1 MLNGIPVTLDG
12 TDGVEMESRTVEE
25 NKSEYVGSVLL
36 IEPDAGM
43 ARAME
48 SELARGKF
56 AVRVVRSHL
65 GALGMIEDLREPHV
79 VLVPAE
85 ATDID
90 GFDFVHLVRHRN
102 RFLGQC
108 LPIIMVG
115 SGDNFARIAR
125 SDDGGID
132 DFLLRPYFPGELA
145 WRVRKAWKVLEK
157 RRQSASLEYM
167 DTSSGILTPAG
178 LKRAIHEELNKS
190 FRKRA
195 CFSLAVIAFHRLED
209 VHLNY
214 GLMMAEWMERDLS
227 VKVRLSLR
235 SYDRLGKI
243 EFGRYC
249 LLAPDVD
256 REHLQMLSYRL
267 SEQVR
272 DWNESVSRNSHIR
285 TPLEPKIRPLTV
297 LPQFEPHHLT
307 KAATLLWDWVEQRE
321 GHVDIPRAEFSE
333 IALTPKVVM
342 ERLLPGFSSGSGIP
356 LDHPQRP

>member
-1 MLNGIPVTLDG
+1 
-12 TDGVEMESRTVEE
+12 MESWIVAEDKGE
-25 NKSEYVGSVLL
+25 HVGSVLL

-48 SELARGKF
+48 SELARSKF

-108 LPIIMVG
+108 LPIVMVG

-125 SDDGGID
+125 NDDGGIA

-145 WRVRKAWKVLEK
+145 WRVRKAWKVLEGQ
-157 RRQSASLEYM
+157 RQSASLEYM
-167 DTSSGILTPAG
+167 DTSSGILTTAG

-190 FRKRA
+190 FRKQA
-195 CFSLAVIAFHRLED
+195 CFSLAVVAFHRLED

-227 VKVRLSLR
+227 VKIRLSLR

-243 EFGRYC
+243 GFGMYC

-256 REHLQMLSYRL
+256 REHLQMLISRL
-267 SEQVR
+267 GGQVT
-272 DWNESVSRNSHIR
+272 DWNGSVARNSHIR
-285 TPLEPKIRPLTV
+285 TPLEPKVRPLTV
-297 LPQFEPHHLT
+297 LPQFDLHHLA
-307 KAATLLWDWVEQRE
+307 KAATLLWDWVDRRE
-321 GHVDIPRAEFSE
+321 GHVDIARAEFPE
-333 IALTPKVVM
+333 TVLTPKVVM
-342 ERLLPGFSSGSGIP
+342 ERLLPDFSSSSDIS
-356 LDHPQRP
+356 LDHPQRI

>member
-1 MLNGIPVTLDG
+1 
-12 TDGVEMESRTVEE
+12 MESRIVAE
-25 NKSEYVGSVLL
+25 NKVEHVGSVLL

-48 SELARGKF
+48 SELARGNF

-125 SDDGGID
+125 SDDGGIA
-132 DFLLRPYFPGELA
+132 DFLLRPYFPGELV
-145 WRVRKAWKVLEK
+145 WRVRKAWKVLER
-157 RRQSASLEYM
+157 RRQSDSLEYM
-167 DTSSGILTPAG
+167 DTSSGILTTAG

-195 CFSLAVIAFHRLED
+195 CFSLAVVAFHRLED

-227 VKVRLSLR
+227 VQVRLALR

-243 EFGRYC
+243 EFGMYC

-256 REHLQMLSYRL
+256 REHLQMLIYRL
-267 SEQVR
+267 GGQIR
-272 DWNESVSRNSHIR
+272 DWNGSVARNSHIR
-285 TPLEPKIRPLTV
+285 TPLELKVRPLTV
-297 LPQFEPHHLT
+297 LPQFEPRHLT
-307 KAATLLWDWVEQRE
+307 KAAALLWDWADQRE
-321 GHVDIPRAEFSE
+321 GHVDITRAEFSE
-333 IALTPKVVM
+333 TVLTPKVVM
-342 ERLLPGFSSGSGIP
+342 ERLLPDLPPGGGTP
-356 LDHPQRP
+356 LGHPQRS

>member
-1 MLNGIPVTLDG
+1 
-12 TDGVEMESRTVEE
+12 MESRIVAE
-25 NKSEYVGSVLL
+25 NKVEQVASVLL

-48 SELARGKF
+48 SELARDSF

-65 GALGMIEDLREPHV
+65 GALGMIEDLRAPHV
-79 VLVPAE
+79 LLVPAE

-102 RFLGQC
+102 RFLGQG

-125 SDDGGID
+125 SDDGGIV

-145 WRVRKAWKVLEK
+145 WRVRKAWKVLE
-157 RRQSASLEYM
+157 RQRQSDSLENM
-167 DTSSGILTPAG
+167 DTSSGILTTAG
-178 LKRAIHEELNKS
+178 LKGAIHEELNKS

-195 CFSLAVIAFHRLED
+195 CFSMAVVAFHRLEE

-243 EFGRYC
+243 EFGMYC
-249 LLAPDVD
+249 LLAPEVD
-256 REHLQMLSYRL
+256 QEHLQMLIYRL
-267 SEQVR
+267 GKQVR
-272 DWNESVSRNSHIR
+272 EWNGSVSRNSHIR
-285 TPLEPKIRPLTV
+285 TPLEPKVRPLTV
-297 LPQFEPHHLT
+297 FPQFEPHHLT
-307 KAATLLWDWVEQRE
+307 KAAALLWDWVERRE
-321 GHVDIPRAEFSE
+321 GHVDIARTEFPE
-333 IALTPKVVM
+333 AILTPKVVM
-342 ERLLPGFSSGSGIP
+342 ERLLPDLASGGGIP
-356 LDHPQRP
+356 PDHSQSS

>member
-1 MLNGIPVTLDG
+1 
-12 TDGVEMESRTVEE
+12 MESRIVEE
-25 NKSEYVGSVLL
+25 NKIELAGSVLL

-48 SELARGKF
+48 SELSRGNF

-65 GALGMIEDLREPHV
+65 GALGMIEGLQEPHV

-102 RFLGQC
+102 RFLGQS
-108 LPIIMVG
+108 LSIIMVG

-125 SDDGGID
+125 SDDGGIA

-145 WRVRKAWKVLEK
+145 WRVRKAWKTLER
-157 RRQSASLEYM
+157 RRQSDSLEYM
-167 DTSSGILTPAG
+167 DTSSGILTTAG
-178 LKRAIHEELNKS
+178 LKSAIHEELNKS

-195 CFSLAVIAFHRLED
+195 CFSLTVVAFHRLED

-214 GLMMAEWMERDLS
+214 GLMMADWMERDLS
-227 VKVRLSLR
+227 AQVRLSLR

-256 REHLQMLSYRL
+256 REHLQMLIHRL
-267 SEQVR
+267 SGQIR
-272 DWNESVSRNSHIR
+272 DWNGSVARNSHIR
-285 TPLEPKIRPLTV
+285 TPLEPKVRPLTL
-297 LPQFEPHHLT
+297 LPRFEPPHLI
-307 KAATLLWDWVEQRE
+307 KAAALIWDWVNRRE
-321 GHVDIPRAEFSE
+321 GHLDIARAVFPE
-333 IALTPKVVM
+333 IVLTPKVVM
-342 ERLLPGFSSGSGIP
+342 ERLFPDLASGGGIP
-356 LDHPQRP
+356 FDHPQNT